1 MSPPHNVSILS
12 DIEQLD
18 GNITIQSDQDKEQNL
33 TLSTQAPCDGIGL
46 NTNDKSNKV
55 LNKHRTKNALVATHL
70 PVVTVCNM
78 RSFFPKVEN
87 FKLDFFEHQVE
98 ASLLCEVWHKIEDKR
113 HKLEIEKMLEMDG
126 LKYFS
131 TTRPR
136 GKRGGGAAVIVNTV
150 KFKAEKL
157 DVQVPPK
164 LEVIWVLAKPK
175 SQDAK
180 IKRIVLCSF
189 YSPPRSKMRD
199 KLKDHIIGTLQ
210 MLTTK
215 YPGCGI
221 LVGGDKNKMNISP
234 LLNNNLNLRQIVTRP
249 TRKQEVLDVL
259 LTNLFPFYNTPI
271 IIPPVQPDVPG
282 QGVPSDHSVPL
293 CIPNRDPTNPPERHY
308 RTVIC
313 RPLPESKVRDFGQWM
328 IRETWGNIKNEEEPN
343 IQVNVFQSIIA
354 EKLDMYPP
362 QKCVKLGIEDKPFM
376 TSELKSLKRNREYRA
391 NGKSGK
397 YTKLKQEFETKFIK
411 DSGDF

>member
-1 MSPPHNVSILS
+1 MIWDIHLSIF
-12 DIEQLD
+12 DAF
-18 GNITIQSDQDKEQNL
+18 T
-33 TLSTQAPCDGIGL
+33 
-46 NTNDKSNKV
+46 KV
-55 LNKHRTKNALVATHL
+55 
-70 PVVTVCNM
+70 
-78 RSFFPKVEN
+78 
-87 FKLDFFEHQVE
+87 
-98 ASLLCEVWHKIEDKR
+98 
-113 HKLEIEKMLEMDG
+113 
-126 LKYFS
+126 
-131 TTRPR
+131 
-136 GKRGGGAAVIVNTV
+136 
-150 KFKAEKL
+150 
-157 DVQVPPK
+157 
-164 LEVIWVLAKPK
+164 
-175 SQDAK
+175 
-180 IKRIVLCSF
+180 
-189 YSPPRSKMRD
+189 RD

-215 YPGCGI
+215 YPGCRI

-234 LLNNNLNLRQIVTRP
+234 LLNDNLNLRQIVTRP

-259 LTNLFPFYNTPI
+259 LTNLFLFYNTPI
-271 IIPPVQPDVPG
+271 IIPPVQPDLPG

-308 RTVIC
+308 RTVVC

-376 TSELKSLKRNREYRA
+376 TSELKSLKRKREYRA

-397 YTKLKQEFETKFIK
+397 YSKLKQEFETKFKK